1 MEQSAKDGIFADLW
15 DKITAK
21 PDSLA
26 STTTVGVRK
35 MFSDDAKYVAMSD
48 QTSLLV
54 KALREDR
61 CDWAFMPELF
71 YPTGFGLA
79 LPENSPYRDIFSQ
92 GYVVPFSSNAVKIC
106 HTIVG
111 KIVIVFCID

>member
-1 MEQSAKDGIFADLW
+1 MEYFASFSNMKQSAKDGIFADLW
-15 DKITAK
+15 NKIKSK

-35 MFSDDAKYVAMSD
+35 MFSDDPKYVAMSD

-54 KALREDR
+54 KARREDR
-61 CDWAFMPELF
+61 CDWAFMPEVF

-79 LPENSPYRDIFSQ
+79 LPEGSPYREMFSE
-92 GYVVPFSSNAVKIC
+92 G
-106 HTIVG
+106 
-111 KIVIVFCID
+111 

>member
-1 MEQSAKDGIFADLW
+1 MRQSAKDGIFADLW

-54 KALREDR
+54 KALTEDR

-71 YPTGFGLA
+71 YPNGFGLA
-79 LPENSPYRDIFSQ
+79 LPENLPYTDLFSQ
-92 GYVVPFSSNAVKIC
+92 GYVVLFENNF
-106 HTIVG
+106 
-111 KIVIVFCID
+111 VIKWQEKL

>member
-1 MEQSAKDGIFADLW
+1 MKQSAKDGIFADLW

-92 GYVVPFSSNAVKIC
+92 GYVVPIFKNLS
-106 HTIVG
+106 
-111 KIVIVFCID
+111 

>member
-1 MEQSAKDGIFADLW
+1 MKQSAKDGIFADLW
-15 DKITAK
+15 DKITTK

-35 MFSDDAKYVAMSD
+35 MFSDDAIYISMSD

-61 CDWAFMPELF
+61 CDWVFMPELF

-92 GYVVPFSSNAVKIC
+92 GYVVLFGNNSLNFVRKWR
-106 HTIVG
+106 
-111 KIVIVFCID
+111 KNL